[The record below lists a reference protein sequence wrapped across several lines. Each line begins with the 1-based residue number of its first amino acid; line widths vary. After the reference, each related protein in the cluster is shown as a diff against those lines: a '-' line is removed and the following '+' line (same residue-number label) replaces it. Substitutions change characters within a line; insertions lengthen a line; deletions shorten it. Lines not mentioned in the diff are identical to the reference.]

1 MKVRKLD
8 VNSRGDLSR
17 ERHAE
22 IRKEL
27 ETRREAGQTV

>member
-1 MKVRKLD
+1 MFMGILFAVFYPL
-8 VNSRGDLSR
+8 NR

-27 ETRREAGQTV
+27 EARRLAEPAD